1 MGLRLKYNIVL
12 FLACFVGIA
21 AATVISFFFVQ
32 KSATEEIMQ
41 SISLLR
47 SNAIAVRS
55 YTLNSIDPLLSD
67 NNDILFLPETVT
79 SYAARTVFA
88 TFQKQFPEFSY
99 KEAALNPTNPADL
112 PNELEAKLIEQLR
125 ADSSLDRISTVVEND
140 TGRFF
145 TVAFPLTITQEGCL
159 TCHSTPEAAPPAMVD
174 LYGPHNGF
182 GWKMGETVGAQIISA
197 PMSIVEKRARE
208 TGLILI
214 GGLTLVFLLV
224 FVLTNLMLGR
234 IVVRPVRR
242 MSDLAEKVSMGDF
255 SQPEYRKPGKDE
267 ISSLSLSF
275 NRMRRSLE
283 RAMSMIDV

>member
-21 AATVISFFFVQ
+21 AATVVSYFIVQ
-32 KSATEEIMQ
+32 KTATEDIMQ

-47 SNAIAVRS
+47 SNAIAVRT
-55 YTLNSIDPLLSD
+55 YTVNSIDPLLSD

-79 SYAARTVFA
+79 SYAARTVFSI
-88 TFQKQFPEFSY
+88 FQKQFPEFSY

-112 PNELEAKLIEQLR
+112 PNELEARLIEQLR
-125 ADSSLDRISTVVEND
+125 ANSSLDRISTVVEND
-140 TGRFF
+140 AGRFF
-145 TVAFPLTITQEGCL
+145 TVAFPLTITQQGCL
-159 TCHSTPEAAPPAMVD
+159 SCHSTPEAAPPAMVD
-174 LYGPHNGF
+174 LYGPNNGF
-182 GWKMGETVGAQIISA
+182 GWQMGETIGAQIISA
-197 PMSIVEKRARE
+197 PMEIIEKRTRE
-208 TGLILI
+208 TGLILM
-214 GGLTLVFLLV
+214 GGLVLVFLLV
-224 FVLTNLMLGR
+224 FVLTNLMISR

-283 RAMSMIDV
+283 RAMSMIDG

>member
-12 FLACFVGIA
+12 FFACFVGIA
-21 AATVISFFFVQ
+21 AATVASFFFVQ

-67 NNDILFLPETVT
+67 NNDILFMPETV
-79 SYAARTVFA
+79 SAYAARTVFA
-88 TFQKQFPEFSY
+88 TFQKHFPDFSY
-99 KEAALNPTNPADL
+99 KEAALNPTNPANL
-112 PNELEAKLIEQLR
+112 PTELEAELIEQLR
-125 ADSSLDRISTVVEND
+125 ADASLDRITTVVEND
-140 TGRFF
+140 GSRFF

-208 TGLILI
+208 TGFILV

-224 FVLTNLMLGR
+224 FVLTNFMLGR

-255 SQPEYRKPGKDE
+255 SQPEYQKPGKDE
-267 ISSLSLSF
+267 ISSLSVSF

>member
-1 MGLRLKYNIVL
+1 MGLRLKYNVVL
-12 FLACFVGIA
+12 LLACFLGIA
-21 AATVISFFFVQ
+21 ASTVVSYFIVQ
-32 KSATEEIMQ
+32 KSAIEEIMQ

-112 PNELEAKLIEQLR
+112 PNDLEARLIEQLR
-125 ADSSLDRISTVVEND
+125 AAPSLDRISTVVEND
-140 TGRFF
+140 AGRFF

-174 LYGPHNGF
+174 LYGPNNGF
-182 GWKMGETVGAQIISA
+182 GWKMGETIGAQIISA
-197 PMSIVEKRARE
+197 PMSIVDKRAQE
-208 TGLILI
+208 TGLILM
-214 GGLTLVFLLV
+214 GSLTVVFLLV
-224 FVLTNLMLGR
+224 FVLTNLMISR

-283 RAMSMIDV
+283 RAMSMIDG